1 MFTKKKKKKEAV
13 IFWCTADKSA
23 AVLLF
28 SSNSRQLPAIR
39 SILFLCRFG
48 KRSLVLYLLW
58 TWLLQ
63 STLFR
68 YQGPKHPKTTTAAA
82 TSHQSQLP
90 FAGYSWAFFFRIDF
104 KICTACFESLGTV
117 SCCTCDPLTPWEPGR
132 CRRPSD
138 KNLLIVSTSRLAD
151 KRRPLVS
158 ILV

>member
-1 MFTKKKKKKEAV
+1 MHSWQKCRSPAFFVQLKTVTRDQVIPFSLQIWKKVTRALSPLNL
-13 IFWCTADKSA
+13 TAAEHFVQVSGAQTSKDHDGCCHITPISVA
-23 AVLLF
+23 L
-28 SSNSRQLPAIR
+28 R
-39 SILFLCRFG
+39 
-48 KRSLVLYLLW
+48 
-58 TWLLQ
+58 WLLV
-63 STLFR
+63 SF
-68 YQGPKHPKTTTAAA
+68 
-82 TSHQSQLP
+82 
-90 FAGYSWAFFFRIDF
+90 FFFRIDF